1 MRIAAA
7 GFFGVVMGF
16 GLSRLGFSD
25 YGEVHRMFTFQD
37 FRLLLTFMGAVALI
51 LLGMRLVGGAG
62 EGRPPHKGTAVGG
75 ILFGVGWALTG
86 ACPSIAVVQLGEG
99 KLPALLT
106 LAGILAGTLLYPR
119 VHRRFFRW
127 DSGSCEQ

>member
-1 MRIAAA
+1 MRVASV
-7 GFFGVVMGF
+7 GFLGVAMGF
-16 GLSRLGFSD
+16 GLSRIGFSD
-25 YGEVHRMFTFQD
+25 YGEVHRMFTFQN

-51 LLGMRLVGGAG
+51 LLGTWLVGGAR
-62 EGRPPHKGTAVGG
+62 ERRPPHKGTAVGG

-99 KLPALLT
+99 RLPALLT

-127 DSGSCEQ
+127 DSGSCDG